1 MTQVLENVKTHGK
14 TLKGEKWKAEID
26 VRDFILNNVNV
37 YEGDESFLAGATE
50 ATKQLW
56 DQVMDLTTKERENG
70 GVLDMDTKIVSSIT
84 SHEPGYLN
92 KETEKVVGFQTDK
105 PFKRSYNHMVVFV
118 WRNKLVN
125 LMDTK
130 WIKSLVVFSEIGENS

>member
-1 MTQVLENVKTHGK
+1 MTQVLENVKNAWENF
-14 TLKGEKWKAEID
+14 KGEKWKAEID

-92 KETEKVVGFQTDK
+92 KETEKSSRF
-105 PFKRSYNHMVVFV
+105 PN
-118 WRNKLVN
+118 
-125 LMDTK
+125 
-130 WIKSLVVFSEIGENS
+130 

>member
-1 MTQVLENVKTHGK
+1 MTQVLENVKNAWENF
-14 TLKGEKWKAEID
+14 KGEKWKAEID

-37 YEGDESFLAGATE
+37 FEGDESFLAEATE

-84 SHEPGYLN
+84 SHDPGYLN
-92 KETEKVVGFQTDK
+92 KDIEKVQ
-105 PFKRSYNHMVVFV
+105 S
-118 WRNKLVN
+118 
-125 LMDTK
+125 DTK
-130 WIKSLVVFSEIGENS
+130 TNVLGIAKTATVRKQKYEDEK

>member
-1 MTQVLENVKTHGK
+1 MLKTHGK
-14 TLKGEKWKAEID
+14 TFKGEKWKAEID

-37 YEGDESFLAGATE
+37 FEGDESFLAEATE

-84 SHEPGYLN
+84 SHAL
-92 KETEKVVGFQTDK
+92 
-105 PFKRSYNHMVVFV
+105 
-118 WRNKLVN
+118 
-125 LMDTK
+125 DT
-130 WIKSLVVFSEIGENS
+130 